1 MQKDYQSP
9 LGKMQPTK
17 IDLEKV
23 KKVAFNKEGI
33 LVVKIDDE
41 RLSWL
46 EKEIIKQQINIWSYE
61 KIKDLIIETNS
72 IEYLIKKNPQT
83 AVISTTNFVLD
94 AAA

>member
-23 KKVAFNKEGI
+23 KKEGWNKEGI

-41 RLSWL
+41 RLSWP
-46 EKEIIKQQINIWSYE
+46 EKEIIKQIGN
-61 KIKDLIIETNS
+61 KIYNS
-72 IEYLIKKNPQT
+72 KNKKNDRSKMDKRT
-83 AVISTTNFVLD
+83 GS
-94 AAA
+94 

>member
-23 KKVAFNKEGI
+23 KKEGWNKEGI

-41 RLSWL
+41 RLSWP
-46 EKEIIKQQINIWSYE
+46 EKEIIKQIGN
-61 KIKDLIIETNS
+61 KIYNS
-72 IEYLIKKNPQT
+72 KNKKNDG
-83 AVISTTNFVLD
+83 SKMDKRSHF
-94 AAA
+94 

>member
-23 KKVAFNKEGI
+23 KKEGWNKEGI

-41 RLSWL
+41 RLSWP
-46 EKEIIKQQINIWSYE
+46 EKEIIKQIGN
-61 KIKDLIIETNS
+61 KIYNS
-72 IEYLIKKNPQT
+72 KNKKNDRSKMDKRT
-83 AVISTTNFVLD
+83 SS
-94 AAA
+94 

>member
-23 KKVAFNKEGI
+23 KKEGWNKEGI

-41 RLSWL
+41 RLSWP
-46 EKEIIKQQINIWSYE
+46 EKEIIKQIGN
-61 KIKDLIIETNS
+61 KIYNS
-72 IEYLIKKNPQT
+72 KNKKNDGSKMDKRT
-83 AVISTTNFVLD
+83 SN
-94 AAA
+94 

>member
-23 KKVAFNKEGI
+23 KKEGWNKEGI

-41 RLSWL
+41 RLSWP
-46 EKEIIKQQINIWSYE
+46 EKEIIKQIGN
-61 KIKDLIIETNS
+61 KIYNSKNKKNDRSKMDKRTNS
-72 IEYLIKKNPQT
+72 
-83 AVISTTNFVLD
+83 
-94 AAA
+94 

>member
-23 KKVAFNKEGI
+23 KKEGWNKEGI

-41 RLSWL
+41 RLSWP
-46 EKEIIKQQINIWSYE
+46 EKEIIKQIGN
-61 KIKDLIIETNS
+61 KIYNS
-72 IEYLIKKNPQT
+72 RNKKNDESKMDKRT
-83 AVISTTNFVLD
+83 SS
-94 AAA
+94 

>member
-23 KKVAFNKEGI
+23 KKEGWNKEGI

-41 RLSWL
+41 RLSWP
-46 EKEIIKQQINIWSYE
+46 EKEIIKQIRN
-61 KIKDLIIETNS
+61 KIYNS
-72 IEYLIKKNPQT
+72 RNKKNDESKMDKRT
-83 AVISTTNFVLD
+83 SS
-94 AAA
+94 